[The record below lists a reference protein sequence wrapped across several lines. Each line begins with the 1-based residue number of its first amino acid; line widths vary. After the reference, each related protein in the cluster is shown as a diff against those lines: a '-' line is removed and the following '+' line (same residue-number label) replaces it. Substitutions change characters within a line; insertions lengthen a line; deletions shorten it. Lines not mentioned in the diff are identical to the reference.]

1 MNLNLEELR
10 TDCTRRQKR
19 GIHFI
24 LASVLIW
31 AGILAVH
38 LAPMSIV
45 AKDLLTFCLSTP
57 LMPIAYMLSRLL
69 QIDFSG
75 KSNPLTRLG
84 IIFSVNQI
92 AYLLIAMWVYAA
104 VPEKMLMVYAIIFG
118 AHLMPY
124 SWLYRSRAYMAMSV
138 AVPVASLAV
147 GLTLPPHALAA
158 MMLGVEALFAALL
171 AVENKKDNQN
181 TPQ

>member
-104 VPEKMLMVYAIIFG
+104 VPEK
-118 AHLMPY
+118 
-124 SWLYRSRAYMAMSV
+124 SV

-158 MMLGVEALFAALL
+158 MMLGVEAVFAALL

-181 TPQ
+181 TLQ

>member
-10 TDCTRRQKR
+10 TDCARRQKR

-45 AKDLLTFCLSTP
+45 AKDLFTFCLSTP

-104 VPEKMLMVYAIIFG
+104 VPEK
-118 AHLMPY
+118 
-124 SWLYRSRAYMAMSV
+124 SV
-138 AVPVASLAV
+138 AVPTASLAV

-158 MMLGVEALFAALL
+158 MMLGVEAVFAALL

-181 TPQ
+181 TLQ

>member
-1 MNLNLEELR
+1 MNLNFEELR

-104 VPEKMLMVYAIIFG
+104 VPEK
-118 AHLMPY
+118 
-124 SWLYRSRAYMAMSV
+124 SV

>member
-104 VPEKMLMVYAIIFG
+104 VPEK
-118 AHLMPY
+118 
-124 SWLYRSRAYMAMSV
+124 SV

>member
-1 MNLNLEELR
+1 
-10 TDCTRRQKR
+10 
-19 GIHFI
+19 
-24 LASVLIW
+24 
-31 AGILAVH
+31 
-38 LAPMSIV
+38 
-45 AKDLLTFCLSTP
+45 
-57 LMPIAYMLSRLL
+57 
-69 QIDFSG
+69 
-75 KSNPLTRLG
+75 
-84 IIFSVNQI
+84 
-92 AYLLIAMWVYAA
+92 MWVYAA